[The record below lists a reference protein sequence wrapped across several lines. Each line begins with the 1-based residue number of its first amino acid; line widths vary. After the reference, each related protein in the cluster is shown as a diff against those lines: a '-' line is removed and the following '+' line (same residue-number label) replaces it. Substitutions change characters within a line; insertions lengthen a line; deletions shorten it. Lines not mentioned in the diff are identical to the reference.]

1 MHCTSYH
8 MTNHNVETCRIKRK
22 EDLVLI
28 VFEVTTQ
35 HIKIQTFVR
44 YSCHICGDT
53 KHKFIESLKYINMQN
68 MFKKKGMK
76 PIDKQVVV
84 EPKVSIL

>member
-1 MHCTSYH
+1 MYCTSYH

-22 EDLVLI
+22 EDLVPI

-35 HIKIQTFVR
+35 HIKVQTFVR
-44 YSCHICGDT
+44 YSCHICGNT
-53 KHKFIESLKYINMQN
+53 KHKFIESPKYINMKIKN
-68 MFKKKGMK
+68 KGTK

>member
-1 MHCTSYH
+1 